1 MQIVVQI
8 VEFYKYNTNYFL
20 IIYCVIS
27 LLQTDKMLVE
37 IKYFYLFDDVVIMY
51 QNENNICLL
60 YFW

>member
-60 YFW
+60 YF